1 MKGLVRG
8 TRRLFVHSWRD
19 HQRVESL
26 AVDLDDFD
34 RLRVGDAVVV
44 GVEPGAL
51 GIPWYYGVY
60 RR

>member
-1 MKGLVRG
+1 MVR
-8 TRRLFVHSWRD
+8 SWREN
-19 HQRVESL
+19 QRVERL

-34 RLRVGDAVVV
+34 RLHVGDAVVV